1 MFISF
6 IQRSFLLCCN
16 SLVCICS
23 WAGPS
28 SYSQAKAIT
37 MKKAAEMGL
46 QVVDDDL
53 QEVTGKRYDVTE
65 YRQ

>member
-1 MFISF
+1 
-6 IQRSFLLCCN
+6 
-16 SLVCICS
+16 
-23 WAGPS
+23 
-28 SYSQAKAIT
+28 